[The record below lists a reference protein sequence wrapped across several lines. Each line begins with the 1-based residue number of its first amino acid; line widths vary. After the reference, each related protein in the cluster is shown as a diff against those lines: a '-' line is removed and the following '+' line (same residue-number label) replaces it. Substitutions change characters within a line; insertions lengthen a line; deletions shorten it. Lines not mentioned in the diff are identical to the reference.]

1 MSEHLNEDPW
11 TDEVCLDW
19 VDQEIART
27 GNDVIQ
33 GESMPPA
40 VRAFVKRL
48 VREQHFDPETDDRTT
63 SWAKAN
69 LIANTGIIDVDLGS
83 TNR

>member
-1 MSEHLNEDPW
+1 
-11 TDEVCLDW
+11 
-19 VDQEIART
+19 
-27 GNDVIQ
+27 
-33 GESMPPA
+33 MPPA